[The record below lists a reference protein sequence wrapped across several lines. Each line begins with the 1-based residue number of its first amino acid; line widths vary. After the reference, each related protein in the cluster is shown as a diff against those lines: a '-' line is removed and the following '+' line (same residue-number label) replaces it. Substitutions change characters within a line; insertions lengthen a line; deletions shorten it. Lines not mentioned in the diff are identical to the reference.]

1 MAGSSRIGAV
11 ILVTLLSCL
20 VLGGVWG
27 LVILL
32 LPQSEVVPES
42 EPISSPPKPV
52 LPPSTALP
60 SGEAVPGDPPPPVV
74 AQPEVPLAAQAPPR
88 SSATEPAGLPSGKE
102 VKCDLEIAALCPE
115 EEGERHA
122 CLQRKAAQ
130 LSMPCRPM
138 LREKLA
144 RMKESMQ
151 QLRTACEAD
160 RRQFCREVAPGG
172 GGLVQC
178 LESHAQSVSDQCF
191 QLLPK
196 RGRLLN

>member
-11 ILVTLLSCL
+11 ILVTVLSCV

-27 LVILL
+27 LVVLL
-32 LPQSEVVPES
+32 LPQSD
-42 EPISSPPKPV
+42 V
-52 LPPSTALP
+52 LPDLAPVSETTPPVASPSSDSAPVRTVPDALP
-60 SGEAVPGDPPPPVV
+60 PPAVVQTDAPVV
-74 AQPEVPLAAQAPPR
+74 VQEPPR
-88 SSATEPAGLPSGKE
+88 PAQMESAASLQGRE

-130 LSMPCRPM
+130 LSAPCRPM
-138 LREKLA
+138 LREKLV

-151 QLRTACEAD
+151 QLRVACEAD
-160 RRQFCREVAPGG
+160 RRQFCRDVPAGG